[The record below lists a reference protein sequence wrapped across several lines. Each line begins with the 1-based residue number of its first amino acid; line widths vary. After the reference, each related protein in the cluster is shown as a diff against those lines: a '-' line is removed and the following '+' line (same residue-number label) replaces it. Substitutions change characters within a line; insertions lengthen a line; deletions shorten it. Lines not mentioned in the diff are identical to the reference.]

1 MNEKTTGKFT
11 YPGKLGFMKRLQDI
25 NYKTYEIEN
34 ALKVAMRMKTLRQIK
49 MPLKTL
55 SVTDLTEYNKLMEQ
69 CQLEMNAHDLIIDV
83 LQTMLAEKHE
93 EQQKWLT

>member
-1 MNEKTTGKFT
+1 
-11 YPGKLGFMKRLQDI
+11 MKRLQDI

-49 MPLKTL
+49 MPLTIL
-55 SVTDLTEYNKLMEQ
+55 SVTDLTEYNKLIKQ
-69 CQLEMNAHDLIIDV
+69 CKLEMNAHDLIIDV
-83 LQTMLAEKHE
+83 LQTMLTEKHA